1 MRYLKNVQYT
11 FGFTTTDGLNFETP
25 SENVFIALR
34 DPEKIK
40 RILKDT
46 TTYDKH
52 FNIITHQEDD
62 FTCHLYDTIEFIN
75 DFDDIDDENAF
86 LIGFETSTTMLEQ
99 DLKDIYNNVFI
110 PLFSV
115 LSDKV
120 KPTGRILSYKEY
132 VETEHETITV

>member
-11 FGFTTTDGLNFETP
+11 FGFTTTDDLNFETP

-40 RILKDT
+40 NILKDT

-52 FNIITHQEDD
+52 FNVITRQEDD
-62 FTCHLYDTIEFIN
+62 FTCHLYDFIEFIN

-86 LIGFETSTTMLEQ
+86 IIGFETNATMLEE
-99 DLKDIYNNVFI
+99 DLKDIYNNIFI

-115 LSDKV
+115 ISDKV

-132 VETEHETITV
+132 VETHHEIITV